1 VLSSVEVKEAALV
14 EALIKIEYS
23 IAFYKLEKVKIP
35 VV

>member
-1 VLSSVEVKEAALV
+1 VLSPVEVKEAALV

-23 IAFYKLEKVKIP
+23 IDFYKLEKVKIP